1 MNDINMLYYDRIDV
15 SEGTD
20 ILKQVH
26 QKSMILVIT
35 SIFLNIEFKFQPYVS
50 NRFHN
55 LLMMSINL
63 SNNAILKI
71 KNANYRFIISGIS
84 KSKAIKLLQNIDLT
98 EKKKW
103 NIIEK

>member
-1 MNDINMLYYDRIDV
+1 MNDINMLYYDRIHV

-35 SIFLNIEFKFQPYVS
+35 SIFLNIEFKFQPYVR

-71 KNANYRFIISGIS
+71 KKCQLSFYY
-84 KSKAIKLLQNIDLT
+84 
-98 EKKKW
+98 
-103 NIIEK
+103 